1 MASGEPDDLDEEVM
15 ASLRE
20 NNKNVKSLF
29 EASAPKYK
37 FGGSL
42 TNIDVASTSDEKKKI
57 ERKYQQNRKAHGG
70 EERSWVLESI
80 NKHFDVIVEDDEDDF
95 SSESEDSEDDESLS
109 LSNDEDKEQSFR
121 VSDQMRNIFKSVVN
135 QITEKDETFN
145 NADILSNLKHKLE
158 TYTSSSLQV

>member
-1 MASGEPDDLDEEVM
+1 MQLH
-15 ASLRE
+15 
-20 NNKNVKSLF
+20 
-29 EASAPKYK
+29 SAPIVQ
-37 FGGSL
+37 FLHLWVNANNQITHQSE
-42 TNIDVASTSDEKKKI
+42 TS

-80 NKHFDVIVEDDEDDF
+80 NKHFDVIVEDDEDGF

-121 VSDQMRNIFKSVVN
+121 VSDQMRNIFKSVVC

>member
-20 NNKNVKSLF
+20 NNKNVKSFF
-29 EASAPKYK
+29 EASAPQFK

-95 SSESEDSEDDESLS
+95 SSESEDSEEDDES